1 VSTQY
6 RLIIRPELRQH
17 LFALQ
22 QAAKS
27 QPGGLR
33 DREFR
38 AVIDGLKALAEGRE
52 EDFNGRRL
60 GYSAEHHDLRDC
72 AELKV
77 PVISESRGDRELGP
91 SHRLIYREFE
101 PADGGLPYR
110 EAVCFA
116 PRRDDRPFIAAAEIL
131 NRKLGVRVQEFNSIP
146 DRRPTSGPHAQQG
159 PAAPVRQPLPPDL
172 RKALAAASD
181 VAPARGAP
189 NATPAAQSSATTHHR
204 GDPPTRER

>member
-6 RLIIRPELRQH
+6 RLIIRPEFRQH

-38 AVIDGLKALAEGRE
+38 AAIEGLKALADGRE
-52 EDFNGRRL
+52 ENFNGRRL
-60 GYSAEHHDLRDC
+60 GYSPQHHDLRDC

-101 PADGGLPYR
+101 PEDGGLPYR

-116 PRRDDRPFIAAAEIL
+116 PRRDDRPFITAAGIL
-131 NRKLGVRVQEFNSIP
+131 NRKLGVRVEEFASIP
-146 DRRPTSGPHAQQG
+146 DRRPTSGPQAHQG
-159 PAAPVRQPLPPDL
+159 PVGPIRQPLPPDL
-172 RKALAAASD
+172 QRALAAASD
-181 VAPARGAP
+181 TAPARGAV
-189 NATPAAQSSATTHHR
+189 TAQPTTHSPPTPRHR

>member
-1 VSTQY
+1 MSTQY

-22 QAAKS
+22 QAARS

-38 AVIDGLKALAEGRE
+38 AAIDGLKALADGRE

-60 GYSAEHHDLRDC
+60 GYSPQHHDLRDC

-101 PADGGLPYR
+101 AEDGGLPYR

-116 PRRDDRPFIAAAEIL
+116 PRRDDRPFTTAAAIL
-131 NRKLGVRVQEFNSIP
+131 NRKLGVRVQEFSSIP
-146 DRRPTSGPHAQQG
+146 DRRPTTGPHTRQE
-159 PAAPVRQPLPPDL
+159 PAGPVRQPLPPDL

-181 VAPARGAP
+181 VAPARGA
-189 NATPAAQSSATTHHR
+189 ATAQPLTPRPPTTHR
-204 GDPPTRER
+204 RDDPPTRER